1 MVEFI
6 KSILRWIILA
16 IIIILIIVLIYNIAN
31 ASSKKVNKNSS
42 LSSGVRTVEPSN
54 KKNKTNNNNSSSSS
68 SSNSAS
74 SDREL
79 AVLEDNT
86 NQEVT
91 TPDTASFSGIS
102 VFLGVAILGGTT
114 YYLLKKTEVIK

>member
-31 ASSKKVNKNSS
+31 ASSKKASKNSN

-68 SSNSAS
+68 NSNS
-74 SDREL
+74 SDRDL

>member
-31 ASSKKVNKNSS
+31 TSSKKASKNSN

-68 SSNSAS
+68 SS
-74 SDREL
+74 SDRDL
-79 AVLEDNT
+79 AVLEENA

-102 VFLGVAILGGTT
+102 VFLGVAILGGTA
-114 YYLLKKTEVIK
+114 YYLLKKTKTI

>member
-54 KKNKTNNNNSSSSS
+54 KKNKTNNNSSSSS
-68 SSNSAS
+68 SSSSS
-74 SDREL
+74 SDRDL

>member
-1 MVEFI
+1 MNHQTKRI
-6 KSILRWIILA
+6 KQT
-16 IIIILIIVLIYNIAN
+16 IIIQ
-31 ASSKKVNKNSS
+31 
-42 LSSGVRTVEPSN
+42 
-54 KKNKTNNNNSSSSS
+54 
-68 SSNSAS
+68 
-74 SDREL
+74 DL
-79 AVLEDNT
+79 AVLEENN

>member
-6 KSILRWIILA
+6 KGILRWIILA

-31 ASSKKVNKNSS
+31 ASSKKSTKNTS
-42 LSSGVRTVEPSN
+42 LSSGVTTVEPTN
-54 KKNKTNNNNSSSSS
+54 KKNKTNNNSSSSS
-68 SSNSAS
+68 SSSS
-74 SDREL
+74 SDRDL
-79 AVLEDNT
+79 AVLEENK

>member
-31 ASSKKVNKNSS
+31 ASSKKVSKNSS

-54 KKNKTNNNNSSSSS
+54 KKNKTNNNSSSSS
-68 SSNSAS
+68 SSSTDS
-74 SDREL
+74 SDKDL

-91 TPDTASFSGIS
+91 TPDTASFSGLS